1 MRRTASTRLA
11 RHFGLPRHL
20 DAWRTAVHVAGPAAR
35 CLAGG
40 LMVLGTLLAPGAHAA
55 RPTAMLASADTLHL
69 SLDAAVTRALKTGS
83 DMQVARASVGIAQGR
98 VKEVLAG
105 ALPQITGTVSYN
117 RKFDSVFRDLATTD
131 TSGLGD
137 LFANTSF
144 GAVHGWTT
152 DLTASQLLWSGGRVG
167 AGIAAAKAVYK
178 SVANDRAQSEA
189 DVKLAVQQAYW
200 NALYS
205 HEVVAIARHGLSQA
219 REHLRQV
226 ELYRKQGS
234 RSEYDLLQ
242 AQVDAANSEPP
253 VVAARSAAQL
263 ALLTLKRVLNLPLS
277 QPLVLDSPLAFG
289 DRQLPVPAEAPT
301 DATVRPAVQS
311 AEAAVAARRA
321 VLRVEKSGRWPN
333 LTASATL
340 SHQAFPKD
348 GTPER
353 EQFQR
358 SMDATLKLEWPFF
371 QGFRTFG
378 NVQRASNELQQ
389 AMAQRDVAR
398 QTAEMELAQAEL
410 AVEEA
415 LATLVARRGTAQLAE
430 RTHHLADVRWRNG
443 LGTQLEVSD
452 ARLQMLNA
460 QVNEVLAT
468 KEYRLS
474 LARLER
480 AAGRPVATELKT
492 YEELTFDP
500 MPSEDR

>member
-1 MRRTASTRLA
+1 MNRLSV
-11 RHFGLPRHL
+11 R
-20 DAWRTAVHVAGPAAR
+20 
-35 CLAGG
+35 
-40 LMVLGTLLAPGAHAA
+40 TLLAVLAACAVSAPAHAA
-55 RPTAMLASADTLHL
+55 RPPVLSPTDTLHL
-69 SLDAAVTRALKTGS
+69 SLEAAVARALASGS

-98 VKEVLAG
+98 VKEVLAQ

-117 RKFDSVFRDLATTD
+117 RKFDSVFRDLATQD

-167 AGIAAAKAVYK
+167 AGIAAAKAVRN
-178 SVANDRAQSEA
+178 SVANDRAQAEA
-189 DVKLAVQQAYW
+189 DVRLNVQQAYW
-200 NALYS
+200 NALYT
-205 HEVVAIARHGLSQA
+205 HEVVAIAQHGLQQA

-263 ALLTLKRVLNLPLS
+263 ALLSLKRALNLPLS
-277 QPLVLDSPLAFG
+277 QPLVLDTPLTFG
-289 DRQLPVPAEAPT
+289 DRQLPVPAESPS
-301 DATVRPAVQS
+301 DASIRPAVQS

-321 VLRVEKSGRWPN
+321 ALRVEKSGRWPQ
-333 LTASATL
+333 LTASATVL
-340 SHQAFPKD
+340 HQAFPRD
-348 GTPER
+348 GSPER
-353 EQFQR
+353 DQFQR
-358 SMDATLKLEWPFF
+358 SMDATLKLEWPLF

-378 NVQRASNELQQ
+378 AVQRANNEMQQ
-389 AMAQRDVAR
+389 AMAQRDVAK

-410 AVEEA
+410 GVQEA

-430 RTHHLADVRWRNG
+430 RAHHLADVRWKNG

-460 QVNEVLAT
+460 QVNEVLAL
-468 KEYRLS
+468 KDYRLS
-474 LARLER
+474 LARLDR
-480 AAGRPVATELKT
+480 AAGRPVATEMKT
-492 YEELTFDP
+492 FEELTFDP
-500 MPSEDR
+500 MPIEER